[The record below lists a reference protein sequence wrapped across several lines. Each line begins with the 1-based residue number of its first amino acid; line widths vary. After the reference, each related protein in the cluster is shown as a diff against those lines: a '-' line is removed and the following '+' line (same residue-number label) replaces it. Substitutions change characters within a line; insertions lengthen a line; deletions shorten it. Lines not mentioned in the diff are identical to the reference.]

1 MKRALA
7 LFAAFGL
14 AVACATKSVGPTI
27 SAAPVEPVYF
37 QSGSVEFVSDMDLLS
52 IGQAVDRIQAD
63 SNVYLLLVGYADSTG
78 DAATNQALSLER
90 ARRIRLLIAERSGVD
105 PNRILL
111 TAMGEE
117 NTSGDLAASRRVEFI
132 FYVAGEEELNP
143 SVESILAAASAAAE
157 DAAADAKSS
166 RRDDGD
172 TGMEDGGD
180 DTGDASSDAS
190 SDDGGSKK
198 SKKSKSKDSSSEREL
213 LNIEPTG
220 IAEFDAFFSQVQP
233 LLDTLRSATARI
245 DEANTNLNAVMGLAA
260 DADPSEALSQ
270 LAAAAAGSVKVTM
283 DGVKPNLTFEP
294 TAPAQVQ
301 QGVQAV
307 NGLVTAMAGAVTDL
321 AQIPS
326 QAQVLVAEAK
336 ALPAKVPEAV
346 KSAGLSMGEMGTVA
360 KATKNNVKVV
370 TSIPVEAT
378 DVVTSAKDTMQ
389 MVASA
394 FK

>member
-63 SNVYLLLVGYADSTG
+63 SNVYLLLVGYADSNG

-143 SVESILAAASAAAE
+143 SVESILAAASAPPE

-245 DEANTNLNAVMGLAA
+245 DEANTNLNAVMG
-260 DADPSEALSQ
+260 